1 MADARSPGRLARR
14 SAVVEL
20 QAGAAGRPVLH
31 LLHDEDGSLAPFAP
45 LVAALGPE
53 QPVCGI
59 EPPLA
64 TDGRVPFSSAERLA
78 LRYVA
83 DLQRRQARS
92 PFHLLGVG
100 AGGVLAF
107 EVARLLRIEGES
119 VALMGVVD
127 CGPGR
132 LPGSPGRRTLP
143 AGPDQVIRRWK
154 GRVETLGS
162 LRPGLDRD
170 ERRRRRT
177 RAALRALTGPSWRP
191 RPFDGDLRLFWSQGV
206 ASRGP
211 TLGWSP
217 YVRSV
222 TVVDLAVDHRLVLD
236 EAHVHHLAEPLREQ
250 LGSNG

>member
-1 MADARSPGRLARR
+1 M
-14 SAVVEL
+14 EL
-20 QAGAAGRPVLH
+20 QAGGAGRPVLH
-31 LLHDEDGSLAPFAP
+31 LLHDEDGSLDAFAP
-45 LVAALGPE
+45 LVVALGPE

-59 EPPLA
+59 EAPLGP
-64 TDGRVPFSSAERLA
+64 DGRVGFSSAERLA

-83 DLQRRQARS
+83 DLQRGPARG

-100 AGGVLAF
+100 AGGILAF
-107 EVARLLRIEGES
+107 EVARLLRTEGES
-119 VALMGVVD
+119 VALTGVVD

-132 LPGSPGRRTLP
+132 LPGAPGRTTLP
-143 AGPDQVIRRWK
+143 AGPDRAVRRLMA
-154 GRVETLGS
+154 RVDALGS
-162 LRPGLDRD
+162 HRPGLDRD

-191 RPFDGDLRLFWSQGV
+191 RPFDGDLHLFWSQGV

-211 TLGWSP
+211 TLGWAP

-236 EAHVHHLAEPLREQ
+236 EAHVHHLAHPLLEL
-250 LGSNG
+250 LGERPPTAV